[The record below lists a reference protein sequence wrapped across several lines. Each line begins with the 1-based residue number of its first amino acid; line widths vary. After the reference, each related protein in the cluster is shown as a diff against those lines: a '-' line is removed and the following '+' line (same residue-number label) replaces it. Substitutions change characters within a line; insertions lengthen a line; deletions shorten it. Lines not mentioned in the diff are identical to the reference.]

1 MPKVQGTSESNFI
14 VGIDLG
20 TSRSAIVTEN
30 GVKGVVES
38 IVGWPQDIIGLKV
51 LGNSIAIG
59 DTALEFRE
67 FLEISYPLA
76 NGVIKEGVHRDIE
89 AAEELIKHILSLAE
103 VPEKKK
109 ICGIVGVPA
118 KASLQSKEILLNLS
132 KKHMNQVTLISEP
145 FSIAYREERLN
156 NSIIIDLGAGTI
168 NFCTMKGRIPDENNQ
183 VSLEKAGNYVDNIL
197 FDALKRK
204 FPDAQLTPNVVKKL
218 KEKHGTI
225 ESGGGNIV
233 VELRMHG
240 KPQSLDITE
249 EMINACSAF
258 VPNMIEE
265 IKKLVVSFDPE
276 FQEEAMKNI
285 ILAGGMSK
293 IKGYDTII
301 KESLSDYGDAQIH
314 AIDDPVYAVAEG
326 ALKIGTDIP
335 VKYWSQLGET
345 VAGGK

>member
-1 MPKVQGTSESNFI
+1 MAKNQISSESNFI

-38 IVGWPQDIIGLKV
+38 IVGWPQDIIGVKV

-59 DTALEFRE
+59 DTAIEFRE
-67 FLEISYPLA
+67 LLEISHPLA
-76 NGVIKEGVHRDIE
+76 HGVIKEGVPRDIE
-89 AAEELIKHILSLAE
+89 AAEELIKHIISLAE

-109 ICGIVGVPA
+109 ICGIIGVPA
-118 KASLQSKEILLNLS
+118 KASLQSKQILLDLT
-132 KKHMNQVTLISEP
+132 KKHMHQVTLISEP
-145 FSIAYREERLN
+145 FAVAYREERLN
-156 NSIIIDLGAGTI
+156 NSIVIDLGAGTL
-168 NFCTMKGRIPDENNQ
+168 NFCTMKGRIPDQNNQ
-183 VSLEKAGNYVDNIL
+183 VSLEKAGNFIDTLL
-197 FDALKRK
+197 FESLKNK
-204 FPDAQLTPNVVKKL
+204 FPDAQLNLNIVKKL

-225 ESGGGNIV
+225 QRGGGKIV
-233 VELRMHG
+233 AELRMHG
-240 KPQSLDITE
+240 KPRVLDITD
-249 EMINACSAF
+249 EMISACSAF

-265 IKKLVVSFDPE
+265 IKKLVISFDPE

-293 IKGYDTII
+293 VKGYDAVI
-301 KESLSDYGDAQIH
+301 KEALADFGDAQIH
-314 AIDDPVYAVAEG
+314 IIDDPVYAVAEG

-345 VAGGK
+345 AASGK